1 MVDIGIIFDKLR
13 FEEKALYDSAI
24 KRGLRAQLIDA
35 KNLAIC
41 TTSKKADLHF
51 GDVVLQRSVSHF
63 RGLYVTACLEFV
75 GFRVINDFKVSQ
87 ICGNKLVTSLQLV
100 RNNISVPNT
109 AFAFSSEGA
118 RNLMNELGYPV
129 VLKPVV
135 GSWGRGVF
143 PIRDEETANM
153 LLETREENGSA
164 LSRIYYVQEMINR
177 PPRDLRCIVVG
188 DSVVTAIY
196 RYSSDNEWRTNVS
209 RGGKAERAT
218 ITRELEDIVLRT
230 AKSVGGGVLGVDLME
245 DTHRGLLVNEVN
257 NTVEFKG
264 AQNVAEVD
272 IADSIIQYAV
282 NTAKK

>member
-1 MVDIGIIFDKLR
+1 MVDIDIIFDKLR
-13 FEEKALYDSAI
+13 FEEKALYDSAK

-35 KNLAIC
+35 KNLTIR

-51 GDVVLQRSVSHF
+51 GDIVLQRSVSHF

-118 RNLMNELGYPV
+118 RHLMNELGYPV

-218 ITRELEDIVLRT
+218 ITRELEDIVLRA

>member
-1 MVDIGIIFDKLR
+1 MVDICIIFDKLR
-13 FEEKALYDSAI
+13 FEEKTLYDKAI
-24 KRGLRAQLIDA
+24 KRGIRTQLIDA
-35 KNLAIC
+35 KNMTIS
-41 TTSKKADLHF
+41 TTSKKDELGF
-51 GDVVLQRSVSHF
+51 GDIVLQRSISHF
-63 RGLYVTACLEFV
+63 RGLYITACLEFL
-75 GFRVINDFKVSQ
+75 GFKVINDFNVSQ
-87 ICGNKLVTSLQLV
+87 ICGNKLVTSLQLA
-100 RNNISVPNT
+100 RNNIPVPST
-109 AFAFSSEGA
+109 SFAFSSERA

-196 RYSSDNEWRTNVS
+196 RYSSDSEWRTNMS

-218 ITRELEDIVLRT
+218 ITRELEDIVLKAAR
-230 AKSVGGGVLGVDLME
+230 SVGGGVLGVDLME
-245 DTHRGLLVNEVN
+245 DTNRGLLVNEVN

-264 AQNVAEVD
+264 AQLVAEID
-272 IADSIIQYAV
+272 IADSIVQYAL
-282 NTAKK
+282 NIAKK

>member
-1 MVDIGIIFDKLR
+1 MVDICIIFDKLR
-13 FEEKALYDSAI
+13 FEEKALYDKAI

-35 KNLAIC
+35 KNLTIC

-51 GDVVLQRSVSHF
+51 GDIVLQRSVSHF

-87 ICGNKLVTSLQLV
+87 ICGNKLVTSLQLA

-218 ITRELEDIVLRT
+218 ITRELEDIVLRA

-272 IADSIIQYAV
+272 IADFIIQYAV

>member
-24 KRGLRAQLIDA
+24 KRGLRARLIDA
-35 KNLAIC
+35 KNLTIC

-218 ITRELEDIVLRT
+218 ITRELEDIVLRA

>member
-272 IADSIIQYAV
+272 IADSIVQYAV

>member
-1 MVDIGIIFDKLR
+1 MVDICIIFDKLR
-13 FEEKALYDSAI
+13 FEEKTLYDKAI
-24 KRGLRAQLIDA
+24 KRGLRTQLIDA
-35 KNLAIC
+35 KNVTIS
-41 TTSKKADLHF
+41 TTSKIDELGF
-51 GDVVLQRSVSHF
+51 GDIVLQRSISHF
-63 RGLYVTACLEFV
+63 RGLYITACLEFV
-75 GFRVINDFKVSQ
+75 GFRVINDFDVSQ
-87 ICGNKLVTSLQLV
+87 ICGNKLVTSLQLA
-100 RNNISVPNT
+100 RNNIPVPST
-109 AFAFSSEGA
+109 SFAFSGERA

-196 RYSSDNEWRTNVS
+196 RYSSDSEWRTNVS
-209 RGGKAERAT
+209 RGGKVERAT
-218 ITRELEDIVLRT
+218 ITREIEDIVLKA

-245 DTHRGLLVNEVN
+245 DTNRGLLVNEVN
-257 NTVEFKG
+257 NTVEFRG
-264 AQNVAEVD
+264 AQLVAEID
-272 IADSIIQYAV
+272 IADSIVQYALDI
-282 NTAKK
+282 AKK

>member
-1 MVDIGIIFDKLR
+1 MVDICIIFDKLR
-13 FEEKALYDSAI
+13 FEEKALYDKAI
-24 KRGLRAQLIDA
+24 RRGLRTQLIDA
-35 KNLAIC
+35 KNMTIS
-41 TTSKKADLHF
+41 TTSKKDELGF
-51 GDVVLQRSVSHF
+51 GDIVLQRSISHF
-63 RGLYVTACLEFV
+63 RGLYITACLEFV
-75 GFRVINDFKVSQ
+75 GFTVINEFNVSQ
-87 ICGNKLVTSLQLV
+87 ICGNKLVTSLQLA
-100 RNNISVPNT
+100 RSNIPVPST
-109 AFAFSSEGA
+109 SFAFSAERA

-196 RYSSDNEWRTNVS
+196 RYSSDSEWRTNVS

-218 ITRELEDIVLRT
+218 ITRELEDIVLKA

-245 DTHRGLLVNEVN
+245 DTNRGLLVNEVN

-264 AQNVAEVD
+264 AQLVADVD
-272 IADSIIQYAV
+272 IADSIVQYAL
-282 NTAKK
+282 NIAKK

>member
-1 MVDIGIIFDKLR
+1 MVDICIIFDKLR
-13 FEEKALYDSAI
+13 FEEKALHDKAI
-24 KRGLRAQLIDA
+24 KRGLRTQLIDA
-35 KNLAIC
+35 KNMTIS
-41 TTSKKADLHF
+41 TTSKKDELGF
-51 GDVVLQRSVSHF
+51 GDIVLQRSISHF
-63 RGLYVTACLEFV
+63 RGLYITACLEFL
-75 GFRVINDFKVSQ
+75 GFKVINDFNVSQ
-87 ICGNKLVTSLQLV
+87 ICGNKLVTSLQLA
-100 RNNISVPNT
+100 RNNIPVPST
-109 AFAFSSEGA
+109 SFAFSAEGA

-164 LSRIYYVQEMINR
+164 LSRIYYVQEMIDR

-196 RYSSDNEWRTNVS
+196 RYSSDSEWRTNVS

-218 ITRELEDIVLRT
+218 ITRELEDIVLKAAR
-230 AKSVGGGVLGVDLME
+230 SVGGGVLGVDLME
-245 DTHRGLLVNEVN
+245 DTNRGLLVNEVN

-264 AQNVAEVD
+264 AQLVAEID
-272 IADSIIQYAV
+272 IADSIVQYAL
-282 NTAKK
+282 NIAKK

>member
-35 KNLAIC
+35 KNLTIC

-51 GDVVLQRSVSHF
+51 GDIVLQRSVSHF
-63 RGLYVTACLEFV
+63 RGLYVTGCLEFV
-75 GFRVINDFKVSQ
+75 GFRVINDFEVSQ

-218 ITRELEDIVLRT
+218 ITRELEDIVLRA

>member
-13 FEEKALYDSAI
+13 FEEKALYDSAK

-35 KNLAIC
+35 KNLTIR

-51 GDVVLQRSVSHF
+51 GDIVLQRSVSHF

-87 ICGNKLVTSLQLV
+87 ICGNKLVTSLQLA

-118 RNLMNELGYPV
+118 RHLINELGYPV

-218 ITRELEDIVLRT
+218 ITRELEDIVLRA

>member
-35 KNLAIC
+35 KNLTIC

-51 GDVVLQRSVSHF
+51 GDIVLQRSVSHF
-63 RGLYVTACLEFV
+63 RGLYVTGCLEFV

-218 ITRELEDIVLRT
+218 ITRELEDIVLR
-230 AKSVGGGVLGVDLME
+230 AAESVGGGVLGVDLME

>member
-35 KNLAIC
+35 KNLTIC

-51 GDVVLQRSVSHF
+51 GDIVLQRSVSHF
-63 RGLYVTACLEFV
+63 RGLYVTGCLEFV

-218 ITRELEDIVLRT
+218 ITRELEDIVLRA

-282 NTAKK
+282 NTTKK

>member
-35 KNLAIC
+35 KNLTIC

-51 GDVVLQRSVSHF
+51 GDIVLQRSVSHF

-87 ICGNKLVTSLQLV
+87 ICGNKLITSLQLV

-218 ITRELEDIVLRT
+218 ITRELEDIVLRA

>member
-1 MVDIGIIFDKLR
+1 MVDIGVIFDKLR

-24 KRGLRAQLIDA
+24 KRGLRARLIDA
-35 KNLAIC
+35 KNLTIC

-51 GDVVLQRSVSHF
+51 GDIVLQRSVSHF
-63 RGLYVTACLEFV
+63 RGLYVTGCLEFV

-218 ITRELEDIVLRT
+218 ITRELEDIVLRA

>member
-13 FEEKALYDSAI
+13 FEEKALHDSAI

-35 KNLAIC
+35 KNLTIC

-51 GDVVLQRSVSHF
+51 GDIVLQRSVSHF
-63 RGLYVTACLEFV
+63 RGLYVTGCLEFV

-218 ITRELEDIVLRT
+218 ITRELEDIVLRA

>member
-1 MVDIGIIFDKLR
+1 MVDIGVIFDKLR

-24 KRGLRAQLIDA
+24 KRGLRARLIDA
-35 KNLAIC
+35 KNLTIC

-51 GDVVLQRSVSHF
+51 GDIVLQRSVSHF

>member
-35 KNLAIC
+35 KNLTIC

-51 GDVVLQRSVSHF
+51 GDIVLQRSVSHF
-63 RGLYVTACLEFV
+63 RGLYVTGCLEFV

-218 ITRELEDIVLRT
+218 ITRELEDIVLRA

>member
-218 ITRELEDIVLRT
+218 ITRELEDIVLRA

>member
-13 FEEKALYDSAI
+13 FEEKALYDSAK

-35 KNLAIC
+35 KNLTIR

-51 GDVVLQRSVSHF
+51 GDIVLQRSVSHF

-87 ICGNKLVTSLQLV
+87 ICGNKLVTSLQLA

-118 RNLMNELGYPV
+118 RHLMNELGYPV

-153 LLETREENGSA
+153 LLETREESGSA

-218 ITRELEDIVLRT
+218 ITRELEDIVLRA

>member
-35 KNLAIC
+35 KNLTIC

-51 GDVVLQRSVSHF
+51 GDIVLQRSVSHF

>member
-35 KNLAIC
+35 KNLTIC

-51 GDVVLQRSVSHF
+51 GDIVLQRSVSHF
-63 RGLYVTACLEFV
+63 RGLYVTECLEFV

-218 ITRELEDIVLRT
+218 ITRELEDIVLRA

>member
-35 KNLAIC
+35 KNLTIC

-51 GDVVLQRSVSHF
+51 GDIVLQRSVSHF
-63 RGLYVTACLEFV
+63 RGLYVTGCLEFV

>member
-1 MVDIGIIFDKLR
+1 MVDICIIFDKLR
-13 FEEKALYDSAI
+13 FEEKALHDKAI
-24 KRGLRAQLIDA
+24 KRGLRTQLIDA
-35 KNLAIC
+35 KNMTIS
-41 TTSKKADLHF
+41 TTSKKDELGF
-51 GDVVLQRSVSHF
+51 GDIVLQRSISHF
-63 RGLYVTACLEFV
+63 RGLYITACLEFV
-75 GFRVINDFKVSQ
+75 GFRVINDFNVSQ
-87 ICGNKLVTSLQLV
+87 ICGNKLVTSLQLA
-100 RNNISVPNT
+100 RNNIPVPST
-109 AFAFSSEGA
+109 SFAFSAEGA

-164 LSRIYYVQEMINR
+164 LSRIYYVQEMIDR

-196 RYSSDNEWRTNVS
+196 RYSSDSEWRTNVS

-218 ITRELEDIVLRT
+218 ITRELEDIVLKAAR
-230 AKSVGGGVLGVDLME
+230 SVGGGILGVDLME
-245 DTHRGLLVNEVN
+245 DTNRGLLVNEVN

-264 AQNVAEVD
+264 AQLVAEID
-272 IADSIIQYAV
+272 IADSIVQYAL
-282 NTAKK
+282 NIAKK

>member
-1 MVDIGIIFDKLR
+1 MVDICIIFDKLR
-13 FEEKALYDSAI
+13 FEEKALYDNAK

-35 KNLAIC
+35 KNMAIC
-41 TTSKKADLHF
+41 TTSKKAELRF
-51 GDVVLQRSVSHF
+51 GDIVLQRSISHF
-63 RGLYVTACLEFV
+63 RGLYITACLEFV

-87 ICGNKLVTSLQLV
+87 ICGNKLVTSLQLA
-100 RNNISVPNT
+100 RKNIPVPST
-109 AFAFSSEGA
+109 CFAFSSEGA

-218 ITRELEDIVLRT
+218 ITRELEDIVLKA

-245 DTHRGLLVNEVN
+245 DTNRGLLVNEVN

-264 AQNVAEVD
+264 AQNVAEID
-272 IADSIIQYAV
+272 IADSIVQYAM
-282 NTAKK
+282 NIAKK

>member
-13 FEEKALYDSAI
+13 FEEKALYDSAK

-35 KNLAIC
+35 KNLTIC

-51 GDVVLQRSVSHF
+51 GDIVLQRSVSHF

-87 ICGNKLVTSLQLV
+87 ICGNKLVTSLQLA

-118 RNLMNELGYPV
+118 RHLMNELGYPV

-218 ITRELEDIVLRT
+218 ITRELEDIVLRA

>member
-1 MVDIGIIFDKLR
+1 MVDIDIIFDKLR
-13 FEEKALYDSAI
+13 FEEKALYDSAK

-35 KNLAIC
+35 KNLTIR

-51 GDVVLQRSVSHF
+51 GDIVLQRSVSHF

-87 ICGNKLVTSLQLV
+87 ICGNKLVTSLQLA

-118 RNLMNELGYPV
+118 RHLMNESGYPV

-218 ITRELEDIVLRT
+218 ITRELEDIVLRA

>member
-13 FEEKALYDSAI
+13 FEEKALYDSAK

-35 KNLAIC
+35 KNLTIC

-51 GDVVLQRSVSHF
+51 GDIVLQRSVSHF

-218 ITRELEDIVLRT
+218 ITRELEDIVLRA

>member
-13 FEEKALYDSAI
+13 FEEKALYDSAV

-51 GDVVLQRSVSHF
+51 GDIVLQRSVSHF
-63 RGLYVTACLEFV
+63 RGLYVTGCLEFV

-218 ITRELEDIVLRT
+218 ITRELEDIVLRA

>member
-35 KNLAIC
+35 KNMAIC

-63 RGLYVTACLEFV
+63 RGLYVTGCLEFV

-218 ITRELEDIVLRT
+218 ITRELEDIVLRA

>member
-35 KNLAIC
+35 KNLTIC

-51 GDVVLQRSVSHF
+51 GDIVLQRSVSHF

-218 ITRELEDIVLRT
+218 ITRELEDIVLRA

>member
-24 KRGLRAQLIDA
+24 KRGLRARLIDA
-35 KNLAIC
+35 KNLTIC

-51 GDVVLQRSVSHF
+51 GDIVLQRSVSHF
-63 RGLYVTACLEFV
+63 RGLYVTGCLEFV

-218 ITRELEDIVLRT
+218 ITRELEDIVLRA

>member
-1 MVDIGIIFDKLR
+1 MVDICIIFDKLR
-13 FEEKALYDSAI
+13 FEEKALYDKAI
-24 KRGLRAQLIDA
+24 KRGLRTQLIDA
-35 KNLAIC
+35 KNMTIS
-41 TTSKKADLHF
+41 TTSKKDELGF
-51 GDVVLQRSVSHF
+51 GDIVLQRSISHF
-63 RGLYVTACLEFV
+63 RGLYITACLEFV
-75 GFRVINDFKVSQ
+75 GFRVINDFNVSQ
-87 ICGNKLVTSLQLV
+87 ICGNKLVTSLQLA
-100 RNNISVPNT
+100 RNNIPVPST
-109 AFAFSSEGA
+109 SFAFSAERA

-196 RYSSDNEWRTNVS
+196 RYSSESEWRTNVS
-209 RGGKAERAT
+209 RGGKAERTT
-218 ITRELEDIVLRT
+218 ITRELEDIVLKA

-245 DTHRGLLVNEVN
+245 DTNRGLLVNEVN

-264 AQNVAEVD
+264 AQLVAGVD
-272 IADSIIQYAV
+272 IADSIIQYTL
-282 NTAKK
+282 NIAKK